1 MTCKNCRA
9 MKGFFKF
16 SALAVAAAFAFGSCT
31 KEETR
36 PSTSEN
42 SLHFIINTAENVQ
55 LRSFVENNLNGTYTP
70 KWTYGD
76 ELAIFIGTISDKTS
90 SPTATLSNTAKT
102 GTTASF
108 DGTVPTDLTKGSF
121 LSFSPAGAFVKGYSS
136 TVGINLSEIQKPSSL
151 TIDEACDVLVAKPC
165 DFIAENGTVAI
176 NDLYFKRIFSIVKVN
191 LKGAAALNG
200 EKVTSFT
207 LSAPATLTGRAAV
220 DLSTASISQ
229 WNTKNESVVAK
240 YTTDNPAFGGENGL
254 ENTVWF
260 VVNPTTVA
268 SGSVVTFSGETENY
282 TFSKDVTLSNDL
294 VFPQSQ
300 MAVIN
305 LTIGEG
311 NYTAKTAET
320 RIFVEGFDNVSK
332 NKSTPQPSVSGAVGT
347 GVTGNLEYVYTSAD
361 VRTSGNG
368 HSSSDYYLW
377 NGTASAVFTINN
389 IAISDETALLFSCQG
404 RTSQSN
410 TNVTISYKE
419 SSASDWINAGSFTA
433 TTSSFDTVQKFVLSV
448 NSSATSLDIQ
458 ITNDAGNLLLDDFVL
473 ESFVD
478 NRTTLASP
486 ANVSASVDAETPNK
500 VNVSWN
506 AVENAS
512 GYEVVLSSEGKE
524 DIVNTTSASPLAI
537 AGLEYSTTY
546 SVKVKATTT
555 DVENYIESEY
565 SAAVSV
571 TTEDKPVGAAEWVS
585 TSFADLKAGDK
596 VVIVRT
602 SGTTYAMTNANG
614 TSSAPTAKS
623 VTVSGN
629 KLGTTPENDIVWYI
643 GVDGDNKI
651 FYTSSDMTSWL
662 YCTSTN
668 NGVRV
673 GANTSKTFTYAN
685 NYLKHVGTSRYLGV
699 YNNADWRCYTSNTG
713 NITNQTFGFFVE
725 QSGSSEGGSEPVK
738 LTTPSVTCSSKTEN
752 SLTFSWDA
760 VANASGYQVSVDGGN
775 SYGSTQTET
784 KYNWTGLTANTTK
797 TLYVKAIGDGTSYA
811 DSDAASASGTTT
823 AGSGSGYLSEDFA
836 SLTTW
841 GTSSKSSFDL
851 TSGTWTAS
859 GSVYE
864 QNGCIK
870 IGSKTAAANSI
881 TTPALSS
888 ISGTADVIL
897 TFKAVS
903 SDSGYTM
910 SVVAN
915 NAGTVGELSPSSITQ
930 NGTAINN
937 GASTATAL
945 TEAFAASTA
954 TFTVTITGATS
965 STTLTIQTS
974 GKSKR
979 WYLDDVKVVPA
990 N

>member
-1 MTCKNCRA
+1 
-9 MKGFFKF
+9 MKGFLKF
-16 SALAVAAAFAFGSCT
+16 SALAVAAAFALGSCT

-102 GTTASF
+102 GTTAKF
-108 DGTVPTDLTKGSF
+108 DGTVTTDVTEGSF
-121 LSFSPAGAFVKGYSS
+121 LSFSPAGAFEKGYTDG

-165 DFIAENGTVAI
+165 DFIAQEGKVAI
-176 NDLYFKRIFSIVKVN
+176 DDLFFKRIFSVVKVN
-191 LKGAAALNG
+191 LKGVEALNG

-207 LSAPATLTGRAAV
+207 FSAPNSTLTGRAAV
-220 DLSTASISQ
+220 DLSTASISK
-229 WNTKNESVVAK
+229 WTSSNESIVAK
-240 YTTDNPAFGGENGL
+240 YTTDNPAFGGTDGL

-268 SGSVVTFSGETENY
+268 SGSTVTFSGETENY
-282 TFSKDVTLSNDL
+282 TFSKEVTLTKDL
-294 VFPQSQ
+294 TFPQSQ

-320 RIFVEGFDNVSK
+320 RIFVEGFDNVSE

-347 GVTGNLEYVYTSAD
+347 GVTDNLEYVYTSAD

-389 IAISDETALLFSCQG
+389 IAISDKTALLFSCQG

-478 NRTTLASP
+478 NRTTLSAP
-486 ANVSASVDAETPNK
+486 ANVSASVDTEIPNK
-500 VNVSWN
+500 VNVSWG

-524 DIVNTTSASPLAI
+524 DIVNTTSTSSLAV
-537 AGLEYSTTY
+537 AGLEYSTSY

-555 DVENYIESEY
+555 DVEKYIESEY
-565 SAAVSV
+565 SASVSV
-571 TTEDKPVGAAEWVS
+571 ITGDKPAEAAEWVS
-585 TSFADLKAGDK
+585 KPFASLKTGDK

-602 SGTTYAMTNANG
+602 SDANYAMTNDQG
-614 TSSAPTAKS
+614 TSAAPKAQA
-623 VTVSGN
+623 VTVVN
-629 KLGTTPENDIVWYI
+629 DKLDKTPESNIVWYV
-643 GVDGDNKI
+643 GVDGSNKI
-651 FYTSSDMTSWL
+651 FYTSSDKTSWL

-673 GANTSKTFTYAN
+673 GTNTNKTFTYSSD
-685 NYLKHVGTSRYLGV
+685 YLQHVKTSRYLGV

-713 NITNQTFGFFVE
+713 NIGDQTFGFFVE
-725 QSGSSEGGSEPVK
+725 QTGSSEGGSDPVK
-738 LTTPSVTCSSKTEN
+738 LAAPVVSCTAKTET
-752 SLTFSWDA
+752 SLTFTWGE
-760 VANASGYQVSVDGGN
+760 VANASGYQVSTDGG
-775 SYGSTQTET
+775 STYGDTQTET
-784 KYNWTGLTANTTK
+784 SYTWEGLTAGTTN
-797 TLYVKAIGDGTSYA
+797 TLYVKAIGDGNNYA
-811 DSDAASASGTTT
+811 DSEASAAKGTTT
-823 AGSGSGYLSEDFA
+823 AGSGSYSIVFKTATSDGNKEISKTTESSTVVSDGIDYIA
-836 SLTTW
+836 SFTSNCSKAYYEGVNGVKL
-841 GTSSKSSFDL
+841 GSSKSA
-851 TSGTWTAS
+851 GTL
-859 GSVYE
+859 E
-864 QNGCIK
+864 FN
-870 IGSKTAAANSI
+870 
-881 TTPALSS
+881 L
-888 ISGTADVIL
+888 ADVV
-897 TFKAVS
+897 KNNVVS
-903 SDSGYTM
+903 IKVETAKYGSDTGTITMYNGSTVLKSGINPANGYTHKFA
-910 SVVAN
+910 SPT
-915 NAGTVGELSPSSITQ
+915 TVESLKFVTSKRAYISKI
-930 NGTAINN
+930 
-937 GASTATAL
+937 
-945 TEAFAASTA
+945 
-954 TFTVTITGATS
+954 TIT
-965 STTLTIQTS
+965 I
-974 GKSKR
+974 GK
-979 WYLDDVKVVPA
+979 
-990 N
+990 

>member
-1 MTCKNCRA
+1 

-108 DGTVPTDLTKGSF
+108 DGTVPTDLTEGSF
-121 LSFSPAGAFVKGYSS
+121 LSFSPAGAFVKGYSNG
-136 TVGINLSEIQKPSSL
+136 TVGINLSEIQTPSSL

-165 DFIAENGTVAI
+165 DFTAENGTVAI
-176 NDLYFKRIFSIVKVN
+176 NDLFFKRIFSIVKVN
-191 LKGAAALNG
+191 LKGVEALNG

-320 RIFVEGFDNVSK
+320 RIFVEGFDNVSE

-347 GVTGNLEYVYTSAD
+347 GVTDNLEYVYTSAD

-410 TNVTISYKE
+410 ANVTISYKE

-433 TTSSFDTVQKFVLSV
+433 TNSSFDTVQKFVLSV

-478 NRTTLASP
+478 NRTTLSAP

-524 DIVNTTSASPLAI
+524 DLVNTTSSSPLAV
-537 AGLEYSTTY
+537 AGLDYSTTY

-555 DVENYIESEY
+555 DVEKYIESEY

-571 TTEDKPVGAAEWVS
+571 ITGDKPAEAAEWVS
-585 TSFADLKAGDK
+585 TSFANLKAGDK

-614 TSSAPTAKS
+614 TTSAPTAKS
-623 VTVSGN
+623 VTVSGD
-629 KLGTTPENDIVWYI
+629 KLKLTPESDIVWHV
-643 GVDGDNKI
+643 GVDGSNKI
-651 FYTSSDMTSWL
+651 FYTSSDMKSWL

-673 GANTSKTFTYAN
+673 GGTNTNKTFTYTN
-685 NYLKHVGTSRYLGV
+685 GYLQHVGTSRYLGV
-699 YNNADWRCYTSNTG
+699 YNDADWRCYTSCTG
-713 NITNQTFGFFVE
+713 TNIANQTFGFFVE
-725 QSGSSEGGSEPVK
+725 QSGSSEDGSGPEKLDAPVV
-738 LTTPSVTCSSKTEN
+738 SCSNQTEN
-752 SLTFSWDA
+752 SLTFSWEA
-760 VANASGYQVSVDGGN
+760 VANASGYQVSVDGG
-775 SYGSTQTET
+775 STYGDTQTT
-784 KYNWTGLTANTTK
+784 TSYTWTGLTVSTTK
-797 TLYVKAIGDGTSYA
+797 TLYVKAIGDETNFA
-811 DSDAASASGTTT
+811 DSEAASAIGATFGSYSIVFKKATSDEGTEISKTT
-823 AGSGSGYLSEDFA
+823 LPSTVVSDGIDYITSFTSNCSKAYYEVVNGVKLGSSKYAGTLEFNLADVVKNNVVSIKVETAKYGSDKGTITMYNGSTVLKSYINPANGYTHNFA
-836 SLTTW
+836 SPTTVE
-841 GTSSKSSFDL
+841 SLKF
-851 TSGTWTAS
+851 
-859 GSVYE
+859 V
-864 QNGCIK
+864 
-870 IGSKTAAANSI
+870 
-881 TTPALSS
+881 
-888 ISGTADVIL
+888 
-897 TFKAVS
+897 
-903 SDSGYTM
+903 
-910 SVVAN
+910 
-915 NAGTVGELSPSSITQ
+915 
-930 NGTAINN
+930 
-937 GASTATAL
+937 
-945 TEAFAASTA
+945 
-954 TFTVTITGATS
+954 
-965 STTLTIQTS
+965 TS
-974 GKSKR
+974 GKRAYISKITITIG
-979 WYLDDVKVVPA
+979 K
-990 N
+990 

>member
-1 MTCKNCRA
+1 

-16 SALAVAAAFAFGSCT
+16 SALAVAAAFALGSCT

-55 LRSFVENNLNGTYTP
+55 LRSFVENNLDGTYTP
-70 KWTYGD
+70 KWTNGD

-108 DGTVPTDLTKGSF
+108 DGTVPTDLTEGSF
-121 LSFSPAGAFVKGYSS
+121 LSFSPAGAFVKGYSNG
-136 TVGINLSEIQKPSSL
+136 TVGNNLSEIQTPSSL

-165 DFIAENGTVAI
+165 DFTAENGTVAI
-176 NDLYFKRIFSIVKVN
+176 NDLFFKRIFSIVKVN
-191 LKGAAALNG
+191 LKGVEALNG

-320 RIFVEGFDNVSK
+320 RIFVEGFDNVSE

-347 GVTGNLEYVYTSAD
+347 GVTDNLEYVYTSAD

-410 TNVTISYKE
+410 ANVTISYKE

-433 TTSSFDTVQKFVLSV
+433 TNSSFDTVQKFVLSV

-478 NRTTLASP
+478 NRTTLSAP

-500 VNVSWN
+500 VNVSWD

-512 GYEVVLSSEGKE
+512 GYEVVVSSEGKE
-524 DIVNTTSASPLAI
+524 DIVNTTSAPSLAV
-537 AGLEYSTTY
+537 AGLEYSTSY

-571 TTEDKPVGAAEWVS
+571 ITGDKPAEAAEWVS
-585 TSFADLKAGDK
+585 KPFASLKAGDK

-602 SGTTYAMTNANG
+602 SDANYAMTNDQG
-614 TSSAPTAKS
+614 TSAAPKAQA
-623 VTVSGN
+623 VTVVN
-629 KLGTTPENDIVWYI
+629 DKLDNTPESNIVWYV
-643 GVDGDNKI
+643 GVDGSNKI

-725 QSGSSEGGSEPVK
+725 QSGSSEGGSEPEK
-738 LTTPSVTCSSKTEN
+738 LDAPVVTCSNQTEN

-760 VANASGYQVSVDGGN
+760 VANASGYQVSTDEG
-775 SYGSTQTET
+775 STYGSTQTET
-784 KYNWTGLTANTTK
+784 TYTWTGLTASTSY
-797 TLYVKAIGDGTSYA
+797 TLYVKAIGDGT
-811 DSDAASASGTTT
+811 DFTNSDAASAEGKTN
-823 AGSGSGYLSEDFA
+823 AGSGSGAGDTEN
-836 SLTTW
+836 TVE
-841 GTSSKSSFDL
+841 K
-851 TSGTWTAS
+851 TSGLQAS
-859 GSVYE
+859 
-864 QNGCIK
+864 
-870 IGSKTAAANSI
+870 T
-881 TTPALSS
+881 
-888 ISGTADVIL
+888 
-897 TFKAVS
+897 
-903 SDSGYTM
+903 
-910 SVVAN
+910 
-915 NAGTVGELSPSSITQ
+915 
-930 NGTAINN
+930 
-937 GASTATAL
+937 TATAMDSYISYKNS
-945 TEAFAASTA
+945 AANNYSDPMRIYQDA
-954 TFTVTITGATS
+954 TFTISATNAVITKVEFTCDTKDKNTTGLTNGTVTVDSGATS
-965 STTLTIQTS
+965 SMTANGDVVTYTITGSTTSFKVKASAQFRVS
-974 GKSKR
+974 G
-979 WYLDDVKVVPA
+979 LKVTYKKK
-990 N
+990 

>member
-1 MTCKNCRA
+1 
-9 MKGFFKF
+9 MKGFLKF
-16 SALAVAAAFAFGSCT
+16 SALAVAAAFALGSCT

-55 LRSFVENNLNGTYTP
+55 LRSFVENNLDKTYTP
-70 KWTYGD
+70 KWSKGD
-76 ELAIFIGTISDKTS
+76 KLAIFIGDITTS
-90 SPTATLSNTAKT
+90 TTAPTATLSNTAET

-108 DGTVPTDLTKGSF
+108 DGTVPTDLTEGSF
-121 LSFSPAGAFVKGYSS
+121 LSFSPAGAFAKGYLDG

-165 DFIAENGTVAI
+165 DFTAENGTVAI
-176 NDLYFKRIFSIVKVN
+176 NDLFFKRIFSIVKVN
-191 LKGAAALNG
+191 LTGVEALSG

-282 TFSKDVTLSNDL
+282 TFSKDVTLSKDL

-320 RIFVEGFDNVSK
+320 RIFVEGFDNVST
-332 NKSTPQPSVSGAVGT
+332 KSTPQPSESGAVGT
-347 GVTGNLEYVYTSAD
+347 GVTDNLEYVYTSAD

-368 HSSSDYYLW
+368 HSSADYYLW

-433 TTSSFDTVQKFVLSV
+433 TASSFDTVQKFVLSV
-448 NSSATSLDIQ
+448 NSSDTSLDIQ

-478 NRTTLASP
+478 NRTTLSAP

-524 DIVNTTSASPLAI
+524 DLVNTTSSSPLAV
-537 AGLEYSTTY
+537 AGLDYSTTY

-555 DVENYIESEY
+555 DVEKYIESEY

-571 TTEDKPVGAAEWVS
+571 ITGDKPEGAAEWVS

-602 SGTTYAMTNANG
+602 SNTNYAMTNANG

-629 KLGTTPENDIVWYI
+629 KLGTTPESDIVWYV
-643 GVDGDNKI
+643 GVDGSNKI

-662 YCTSTN
+662 YCTNTN

-673 GANTSKTFTYAN
+673 GANTNKTFTYAN

-699 YNNADWRCYTSNTG
+699 YINQDWRCYTSNTG
-713 NITNQTFGFFVE
+713 NIGNQTFGFFVE
-725 QSGSSEGGSEPVK
+725 QSGSEPEK
-738 LTTPSVTCSSKTEN
+738 LDAPVVTCSDQTEN
-752 SLTFSWDA
+752 SLTFSWAA
-760 VANASGYQVSVDGGN
+760 VANASGYQVSTDGGTTY
-775 SYGSTQTET
+775 SSTQTAT
-784 KYNWTGLTANTTK
+784 TYTWTGLTASTTK
-797 TLYVKAIGDGTSYA
+797 TLYVKAIGDGSTFT

-823 AGSGSGYLSEDFA
+823 ADSGSGEGGGQNVSYSIVFKTDTSDGSNEISE
-836 SLTTW
+836 TTESSTVVSD
-841 GTSSKSSFDL
+841 GIGYITSFTSNCNKAYYEGVKGVKLGSSKYA
-851 TSGTWTAS
+851 GTL
-859 GSVYE
+859 E
-864 QNGCIK
+864 FN
-870 IGSKTAAANSI
+870 
-881 TTPALSS
+881 L
-888 ISGTADVIL
+888 ADVV
-897 TFKAVS
+897 KNNVVS
-903 SDSGYTM
+903 INVETAQYGSDTGTITMYNGSTELKSGIAPAEGYTHEFT
-910 SVVAN
+910 SPTTVESLKFVTSAKRAYIAKRTITVAN
-915 NAGTVGELSPSSITQ
+915 
-930 NGTAINN
+930 
-937 GASTATAL
+937 
-945 TEAFAASTA
+945 
-954 TFTVTITGATS
+954 
-965 STTLTIQTS
+965 
-974 GKSKR
+974 
-979 WYLDDVKVVPA
+979 
-990 N
+990 